1 MKPVKDEPKI
11 IVELR
16 PDQLASL
23 IDALGLASECE
34 QEDAECLN
42 SMDRVNAQCVAD
54 TVARRDKYAK
64 LAAWLQH
71 VQEEAE

>member
-1 MKPVKDEPKI
+1 MGETKI
-11 IVELR
+11 TVELR
-16 PDQLASL
+16 PDQLDSL
-23 IDALGLASECE
+23 IDALMLASNCE

-42 SMDRVNAQCVAD
+42 SMERVNAQCVAD
-54 TVARRDKYAK
+54 TVARQDNYAK

>member
-1 MKPVKDEPKI
+1 MDEQKI

-42 SMDRVNAQCVAD
+42 SMERVDTQRVAD
-54 TVARRDKYAK
+54 TVARQDKYTK
-64 LAAWLQH
+64 LAAWMRH
-71 VQEEAE
+71 VKEEHK

>member
-23 IDALGLASECE
+23 
-34 QEDAECLN
+34 
-42 SMDRVNAQCVAD
+42 VNAQCVAD
-54 TVARRDKYAK
+54 TVARQDKYAK
-64 LAAWLQH
+64 LAAWMQH
-71 VQEEAE
+71 VQEESE